1 MQRRQPV
8 DIKRSLGQGIRR
20 VCEWIVRRGAPD
32 VIAPIVITP
41 LILQPGE
48 TEESVQVFDLK
59 SHVIPDELAVRSDG
73 SSGESL
79 HAARYDHGLWHIAW
93 SDGRLGVEPDAHIE
107 LIGAQA
113 ALTRQTRIARVD
125 AELAAARALEDA
137 RKGDSERASNDW
149 QDAKSEHG
157 IITARQRRDPGSF
170 SRILPFVYMIFAA
183 FILVADLPL
192 SLLVAQALGFTTA
205 VAGANSADLLVMLTH
220 ASSVWEAL
228 AVSLGIAALTV
239 AFKLLIDR
247 LHVIDDVETTRGAR
261 IRAALRVMTLLAA
274 TAAAIYAFAVMGDIR
289 ANYMSG
295 GTAGSVATRH
305 VFIALA
311 ILFPVVAAFCLSLAR
326 VCSQNAKRLKL
337 AEKARD
343 KAWARQRMALQPF
356 LDAQATRM
364 AVQARRDSMNDATVD
379 ETFLRELYTHAYE
392 RGWAVPETRTANAT
406 LYERCEH
413 LMHRALARIEQLDH

>member
-1 MQRRQPV
+1 
-8 DIKRSLGQGIRR
+8 
-20 VCEWIVRRGAPD
+20 
-32 VIAPIVITP
+32 
-41 LILQPGE
+41 
-48 TEESVQVFDLK
+48 
-59 SHVIPDELAVRSDG
+59 
-73 SSGESL
+73 
-79 HAARYDHGLWHIAW
+79 
-93 SDGRLGVEPDAHIE
+93 
-107 LIGAQA
+107 
-113 ALTRQTRIARVD
+113 
-125 AELAAARALEDA
+125 
-137 RKGDSERASNDW
+137 
-149 QDAKSEHG
+149 
-157 IITARQRRDPGSF
+157 
-170 SRILPFVYMIFAA
+170 
-183 FILVADLPL
+183 
-192 SLLVAQALGFTTA
+192 
-205 VAGANSADLLVMLTH
+205 MLTH
-220 ASSVWEAL
+220 ASSLWEAL

-261 IRAALRVMTLLAA
+261 IRSALRVLTLLAA
-274 TAAAIYAFAVMGDIR
+274 TATAIYAFAVMGDIR

-295 GTAGSVATRH
+295 GSAGNTATRH

-343 KAWARQRMALQPF
+343 KAWARQRAALQPF

-392 RGWAVPETRTANAT
+392 RGWAVPETRTAGAS